1 MAGISA
7 ELSAAPGRI
16 KGADLIEQLVRT
28 GEPVTGTGGPVPAA

>member
-16 KGADLIEQLVRT
+16 KGADLIEQLVRS
-28 GEPVTGTGGPVPAA
+28 GAAVPAT